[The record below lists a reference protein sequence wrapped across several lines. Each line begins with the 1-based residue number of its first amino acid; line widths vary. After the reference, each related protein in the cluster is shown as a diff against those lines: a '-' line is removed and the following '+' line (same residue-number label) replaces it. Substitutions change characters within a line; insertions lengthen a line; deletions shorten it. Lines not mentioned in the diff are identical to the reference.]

1 MLRPLSAAK
10 WERPAAARLLW
21 RVGFGGTPR
30 EVEELLALGCEG
42 AVEQLLGA
50 ASASAPA
57 GPDLGP
63 DEGDPRP
70 SKRAREAM
78 SAEQRKEALRR
89 ARIREAGELAV
100 LRGWWLAR
108 MADPATAAREKV
120 VLFLHGHFATSADKV
135 HSPRLLFGQNQM
147 FRAHALGSW
156 RALCLGV
163 AKDPAMLLYLDNA
176 KSRAGNPNENFAREF
191 FELFT
196 LGEGNYTEKDIQESA
211 RAFTGWGLN
220 PATREFMNRK
230 PWHDGGMKT
239 VFGKSGNFGGE
250 EIVDLALAQ
259 PAAAGFLAGKLWR
272 FYTGC
277 EPSPD
282 LRATLGEELRG
293 RGFDLGSFLKAMFC
307 SEEFHDP
314 SFDLAHVKSPVEWLV
329 GLCRAIEMPLPHPA
343 VASLALA
350 ELGQDLFR
358 PPNVKGWDGGLA
370 WINTA
375 TLLRRQEIAASLIR
389 GGSARDSWGGRAARR
404 LANFLAMSRDA
415 ADGMAMNAAVRQEAV
430 EKAVAQTAR
439 PPADMKK
446 LLSIEERTSDE
457 AVAREMWRR
466 LHGRAPSR
474 EEGVAAVAAARKIEP
489 AGVWTEDS
497 VRELAVTLAC
507 APAFQVL

>member
-10 WERPAAARLLW
+10 WDRPAAARLLW
-21 RVGFGGTPR
+21 RVGLGGSPR
-30 EVEELLALGCEG
+30 EVEELFALGCEG
-42 AVEQLLGA
+42 AVERLLGA
-50 ASASAPA
+50 PLASAPA

-63 DEGDPRP
+63 DEGDPRAAR
-70 SKRAREAM
+70 RARETM
-78 SAEQRKEALRR
+78 NAEQRKMAHRR
-89 ARIREAGELAV
+89 ARIREAGELAA

-108 MADPATAAREKV
+108 MADPATAAREKM

-135 HSPRLLFGQNQM
+135 RSPRLLFAQNQM
-147 FRAHALGSW
+147 FRVHAFGSW

-163 AKDPAMLLYLDNA
+163 AKDPAMLRYLDNA

-211 RAFTGWGLN
+211 RAFTGWSLK
-220 PATREFMNRK
+220 PATQEFVNRK
-230 PWHDGGMKT
+230 SWHDGGMKI
-239 VFGKSGNFGGE
+239 VFGRSGNFGGE

-259 PAAAGFLAGKLWR
+259 PAAADFLGGKLWR
-272 FYTGC
+272 FYAGR

-282 LRATLGEELRG
+282 LRAALGEELRG
-293 RGFDLGSFLKAMFC
+293 RGFDLGAFLRAMFC

-314 SFDLAHVKSPVEWLV
+314 SLDLAHVKSPVEWLV
-329 GLCRAIEMPLPHPA
+329 GLCRALEMPLPHPA
-343 VASLALA
+343 IASLALA

-389 GGSARDSWGGRAARR
+389 GGIARDSWGGRAARR
-404 LANFLAMSRDA
+404 LANFLALTRGA
-415 ADGMAMNAAVRQEAV
+415 ADGPLRNDAARQETV
-430 EKAVAQTAR
+430 EKAVAQMAR
-439 PPADMKK
+439 PPADMNK
-446 LLSIEERTSDE
+446 LLPLGERASDE
-457 AVAREMWRR
+457 AVARELWRR
-466 LHGRAPSR
+466 LHGRMPTR
-474 EEGVAAVAAARKIEP
+474 EESAAAVAAARKIEP

-507 APAFQVL
+507 TPAFQVI